1 MSSFIL
7 AQGLLR
13 YWDQLAARYDPS
25 RRQVL
30 SLDIGVEKFSV
41 ILLERKPAGL
51 KLLEQSIE
59 FRNPKEGE
67 KWWQAKLKQMIE
79 EKRWKGKTISLTSS
93 LIPSVIRRFQIPQV
107 APSELKS
114 AVHWQMKDQLPF
126 PIEQAV
132 VEYRVISDSSSTQGS
147 KQIDLLVAAAPEKE
161 IKELVDS
168 VEELG
173 LQVRNAGL
181 PATALENIGGQILSG
196 KERVAVLEIGAGTTS
211 FVILGKD
218 GIHFHRQL
226 QVTGKT
232 ITDALTG
239 SIISESGR
247 VDIHPEQAEA
257 LKQKYGIPERNVQGH
272 DPQYAIELNKLGV
285 MMRPALE
292 KLANEL
298 QRTLD
303 YYRAQFNRPD
313 QKVEQILLSGGGG
326 QLKGL
331 VRFLHESL
339 SIPVGMLDIPA
350 VFKIGLPPERAARL
364 NVVMSLALDD
374 LHSFNL
380 LPLTYR
386 LKRSRQVQSG
396 FLRVAAITAASLLL
410 VFYLYQVWHLKQTQL
425 QLETHQAAVKN
436 MKAILDLKQEIEK
449 RRHLV
454 SSIRQN
460 QLLCPNLM
468 AELSRLVPD
477 NLVLDELNF
486 DNQRKE
492 FSLKG
497 ILYSPPDESQKQLSD
512 FIKGL
517 RQSQYVAHLRLTT
530 ALQVQEQNQSG
541 ARFEI
546 ICSLSP

>member
-25 RRQVL
+25 RSQVL
-30 SLDIGVEKFSV
+30 SLDIGAEKFSV
-41 ILLERKPAGL
+41 ILLERKPAGI

-59 FRNPKEGE
+59 FRDPKEGE
-67 KWWQAKLKQMIE
+67 KWWQAKLKRMIE

-107 APSELKS
+107 ASSELKS

-132 VEYRVISDSSSTQGS
+132 VEYRVISYSSSPQGD
-147 KQIDLLVAAAPEKE
+147 KQMDLLAAAAPEKE
-161 IKELVDS
+161 LKELVDS

-181 PATALENIGGQILSG
+181 PATALENGAGQILSG
-196 KERVAVLEIGAGTTS
+196 KERVAVLEIGAEATS

-218 GIHFHRQL
+218 GIHFYRQL

-232 ITDALTG
+232 ITSALTG
-239 SIISESGR
+239 SIVSESGR
-247 VDIHPEQAEA
+247 VDIPPEQAEA

-298 QRTLD
+298 HRTLD
-303 YYRAQFNRPD
+303 YYRTQFNRPD

-331 VRFLHESL
+331 AQFLQESL

-350 VFKIGLPPERAARL
+350 VFKIALPPERAARL
-364 NVVMSLALDD
+364 NVVMSLALDG

-380 LPLTYR
+380 LPLSYR
-386 LKRSRQVQSG
+386 LKRSRQVQTG
-396 FLRVAAITAASLLL
+396 FLRVAAITAASLLM
-410 VFYLYQVWHLKQTQL
+410 VFYLYQVWHLKQVQL

-436 MKAILDLKQEIEK
+436 MKEILDLKQEIEK
-449 RRHLV
+449 RRRLV

-460 QLLCPNLM
+460 HLLCPSLM
-468 AELSRLVPD
+468 AELSRIVPD

-492 FSLKG
+492 LSLKG
-497 ILYSPPDESQKQLSD
+497 IIYSAPDESQKQLSD

-517 RQSQYVAHLRLTT
+517 RQCQLVTHVRLTAT
-530 ALQVQEQNQSG
+530 LQVQEQNQSG

-546 ICSLSP
+546 ICNLSP